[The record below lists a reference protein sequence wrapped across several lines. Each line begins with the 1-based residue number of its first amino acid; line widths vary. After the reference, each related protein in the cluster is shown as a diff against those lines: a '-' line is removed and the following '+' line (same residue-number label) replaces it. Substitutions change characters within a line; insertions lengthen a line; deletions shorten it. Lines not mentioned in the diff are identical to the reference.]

1 MGEGSESAAKKM
13 SRREIRLAKGGA
25 ACQSRG
31 VRNATSKILDLPALL
46 SERQRL
52 REAGKTLVMTNGC
65 FDLMHAGHAS
75 YLEFARSQGD
85 ALLVALNTDDSI
97 RRLKGPTRPVVAQQH
112 RARMMAALECVD
124 YVTFFGED
132 EPRDLIAQVLPDVL
146 VKAADWAHY
155 VSGRDV
161 VEAHGGRVVLAP
173 MVDGLSTTSIV
184 AKILAAN
191 GRI

>member
-1 MGEGSESAAKKM
+1 M
-13 SRREIRLAKGGA
+13 RT
-25 ACQSRG
+25 
-31 VRNATSKILDLPALL
+31 ATSKILDLPALL
-46 SERQRL
+46 RERQRL
-52 REAGKTLVMTNGC
+52 RDAGLSLVMTNGC

-124 YVTFFGED
+124 YVTFFAED

-161 VEAHGGRVVLAP
+161 VEAAGGRVVLAP

-184 AKILAAN
+184 SKILAAHAQPAPEAPSP
-191 GRI
+191 

>member
-1 MGEGSESAAKKM
+1 M
-13 SRREIRLAKGGA
+13 
-25 ACQSRG
+25 
-31 VRNATSKILDLPALL
+31 RNASSKILDLPALL
-46 SERQRL
+46 RERQRL
-52 REAGKTLVMTNGC
+52 RDAGLSLVMTNGC

-124 YVTFFGED
+124 YVTFFAED

-184 AKILAAN
+184 AKILAAHA
-191 GRI
+191 RA

>member
-1 MGEGSESAAKKM
+1 MRSAESKLVARA
-13 SRREIRLAKGGA
+13 
-25 ACQSRG
+25 
-31 VRNATSKILDLPALL
+31 DLPAL
-46 SERQRL
+46 RQRL
-52 REAGKTLVMTNGC
+52 RQEGRTLVMTNGC

-75 YLEFARSQGD
+75 YLQYARNLGD

-97 RRLKGPTRPVVAQQH
+97 RRLKGPTRPVVAGEH

-124 YVTFFGED
+124 YVTFFAED

-161 VEAHGGRVVLAP
+161 VEANGGRVVLAP

-184 AKILAAN
+184 SKILAAHP
-191 GRI
+191 RI